1 MFLIRLISR
10 LPFPVL
16 YLFSDFL
23 FFVSYRLV
31 GYRRKMVWKNLTN
44 AFPEKTQKELSLIER
59 NFYSNLCDYA
69 VETLK
74 LLTISK
80 EEISR
85 RMVFTN
91 PESITGCFDKGISV
105 IHLTSHQFNWEWLLA
120 HGSFVYGRPM
130 DFVYQSVNSPFFD
143 NLSFQIRTRFGSYPI
158 SRYDVARESI
168 KRKNIVRGIAIIA
181 DQYPGLERD
190 KKHFTTFL
198 NQETVFFYGA
208 NQLAVI
214 LQYPVFFHAVRKV
227 KRGYYET
234 TTVKISDPPYDKNS
248 SEIVEHY
255 VREVEKVIRQYPDGW
270 LWSHN
275 RWKKRHLKDATPS

>member
-10 LPFPVL
+10 LPFPIL
-16 YLFSDFL
+16 YLISDFI
-23 FFVSYRLV
+23 FFVSYRLI

-44 AFPEKTQKELSLIER
+44 AFPEKTESQRRQIEKD
-59 NFYSNLCDYA
+59 FYKNLCDYA

-74 LLTISK
+74 LLTISREDIAK
-80 EEISR
+80 

-91 PESITGCFDKGISV
+91 PDTITQHFNQGISV

-143 NLSFQIRTRFGSYPI
+143 HLSLEIRTRFGSYPI
-158 SRYDVARESI
+158 SRYDVARESV
-168 KRKNIVRGIAIIA
+168 KRKHIVRGIAIIA

-190 KKHFTTFL
+190 KKYFTTFL

-208 NQLAVI
+208 NQLATMM
-214 LQYPVFFHAVRKV
+214 QYPVYFHQVRKV

-234 TTVKISDPPYDKNS
+234 TAVEISFPPYAKDS

-255 VREVEKVIRQYPDGW
+255 VREVEKVIRQYPDG
-270 LWSHN
+270 
-275 RWKKRHLKDATPS
+275 